1 MNFVIKERPGTL
13 IVFLLLWFLAG
24 AVQGAFMPLSGEEA
38 YYWLFS
44 QHLQWG
50 YLDHPP
56 AVAFFAYLGSLFDS
70 TEFGARL
77 FSSLLSTA
85 TLALLYD
92 LLGRKHLRLFIFM
105 TVGLLA
111 VHAGSFLVKTDVPL
125 LFFEVLFFW
134 FYKRYVA
141 HEKWVNILGVSLA
154 VVGMLLSKY
163 HGVLIVFFTL
173 LSNLRLLQ
181 KRSFW
186 AIMILSIVFMLPH
199 IYWLYQN
206 DWSSI
211 VFHLNDRA
219 DISFN
224 PANVV
229 SYVLSQPIVLGP
241 LVSIPLFIG
250 LTRPIEKST
259 LNAALKWVFFGV
271 LAFFLYQSFKV
282 FIHKHWTSVVLVPLM
297 VLAFDP
303 VSRSER
309 LSLWVRRL
317 GRFSVFFF
325 LLFRLY
331 LSVDYLPTSIS
342 RSLEPLHDWDQWASE
357 LSTLSD
363 GRPIVFINSY
373 ENASRY
379 EFYSKQEAHTLS
391 TVYFNNTQFD
401 YWGREEAFRD
411 QEVLL
416 VHHKRNQ
423 PGFDTYTASNNAR
436 IYYQFID
443 RFSAFDKV
451 DVKITPL
458 SNGEYALQI
467 NNPYPFTI
475 GQESNNRADLRYYLL
490 EGERILKEGDVIQ
503 NLSIKS
509 NQTVRDTV
517 TVPGLSDKKRYHLR
531 FGLKVQD
538 LPPTINS
545 NRLTISK
552 P

>member
-1 MNFVIKERPGTL
+1 MNFVIKDRPAAL

-24 AVQGAFMPLSGEEA
+24 AVQGALMPLSGEEA

-44 QHLQWG
+44 QQLQWG

-56 AVAFFAYLGSLFDS
+56 AVAFFAFLGSLLDS
-70 TEFGARL
+70 SEFGARL

-85 TLALLYD
+85 TIALLYD
-92 LLGRKHLRLFIFM
+92 LVGRKQLRLFIFM
-105 TVGLLA
+105 VLGLLA

-134 FYKRYVA
+134 FYKRYVTRDT
-141 HEKWVNILGVSLA
+141 WVDVIGVSLA
-154 VVGMLLSKY
+154 IVGMLLSKY

-173 LSNLRLLQ
+173 LSNLKLLQ

-186 AIMILSIVFMLPH
+186 AIVMLSIVFMLPH
-199 IYWLYQN
+199 IFWLYQN

-219 DISFN
+219 DISFD
-224 PANVV
+224 PANVL
-229 SYVLSQPIVLGP
+229 SYILSQPIVLGP

-250 LTRPIEKST
+250 LTKPIEKT
-259 LNAALKWVFFGV
+259 TFNAALKWVFFGV
-271 LAFFLYQSFKV
+271 LAFFFYQSFKV

-325 LLFRLY
+325 ILFRLY
-331 LSVDYLPTSIS
+331 LSVDFLPASIS
-342 RSLEPLHDWDQWASE
+342 RSLEPLHNWEEWASE
-357 LSTLSD
+357 LSSLSD

-379 EFYSKQEAHTLS
+379 HFYSKQKAHTLS

-401 YWGREEAFRD
+401 YWSGEDDFRNK
-411 QEVLL
+411 QVLL

-423 PGFDTYTASNNAR
+423 TGFETFTASNNAR
-436 IYYQFID
+436 IYYRFID
-443 RFSAFDKV
+443 GFNAFDKV
-451 DVKITPL
+451 EVKITPL
-458 SNGEYALQI
+458 RDDQYALQI
-467 NNPYPFTI
+467 TNPYPFTL
-475 GQESNNRADLRYYLL
+475 GLDSANRADLRYYLL
-490 EGERILKEGDVIQ
+490 EGETILEEGEVIR
-503 NLSIKS
+503 NLSIHA
-509 NQTVRDTV
+509 NETLLDTV
-517 TVPGLSDKKRYHLR
+517 TVPSLSDQKRYHLR
-531 FGLKVQD
+531 FGLKAED

-545 NRLTISK
+545 NRLIIST